1 MRSTRATRLGAKRL
15 RTARRLSARGA
26 SCAQRRARSITDT
39 GAFMTTREGTQRR
52 DVLIASAVAAGAVLA
67 GCKGGGNR
75 EGAEEG
81 KNGDEVTPAEDLM
94 REHGILSRLL
104 LIYDDAT
111 LRLETGGMDVDPG
124 VLLQAS
130 DIVKSFVEDYHER
143 LEEDFL
149 FPRFERANVNKELVI
164 LLRVQHGVGRR
175 VTAEIHALSSGP
187 RLTAASDRREL
198 ASALRRFTR
207 MYRPHAAREDTVLFP
222 SLHKVLTPSEYDSM
236 GDEFEKRERELFG
249 QDGFEG
255 MVAKVAALERQVGL
269 FDLAQFTPT

>member
-1 MRSTRATRLGAKRL
+1 MTDQLG
-15 RTARRLSARGA
+15 TH
-26 SCAQRRARSITDT
+26 
-39 GAFMTTREGTQRR
+39 RR
-52 DVLIASAVAAGAVLA
+52 DILVASAVAAGAVLA
-67 GCKGGGNR
+67 GCKSGGQG
-75 EGAEEG
+75 EGEG
-81 KNGDEVTPAEDLM
+81 KGKSEDEVTPSEDLM
-94 REHGILSRLL
+94 REHGILARLL
-104 LIYDDAT
+104 LIYDDSA

-124 VLLQAS
+124 VLLAAS

-149 FPRFERANVNKELVI
+149 FTRFERANVNKELAI

-175 VTAEIHALSSGP
+175 VTAEIHSLASGP
-187 RLTAASDRREL
+187 RLTAAADRREL

-255 MVAKVAALERQVGL
+255 VVAKVGALERQVGL
-269 FDLAQFTPT
+269 FDLAQFTPS

>member
-1 MRSTRATRLGAKRL
+1 
-15 RTARRLSARGA
+15 
-26 SCAQRRARSITDT
+26 
-39 GAFMTTREGTQRR
+39 
-52 DVLIASAVAAGAVLA
+52 
-67 GCKGGGNR
+67 
-75 EGAEEG
+75 
-81 KNGDEVTPAEDLM
+81 
-94 REHGILSRLL
+94 
-104 LIYDDAT
+104 
-111 LRLETGGMDVDPG
+111 

-149 FPRFERANVNKELVI
+149 FPRFERGNVNKELVI

-175 VTAEIHALSSGP
+175 VTAEIHSLASGP
-187 RLTAASDRREL
+187 RLTAPADRREL

-222 SLHKVLTPSEYDSM
+222 SLHKVITPSEFDSL

-255 MVAKVAALERQVGL
+255 MVAKVGALERQVGL
-269 FDLAQFTPT
+269 FDLAQFTPA